1 MFHYKTLGD
10 VRSEAEKQ
18 QIILPLSENTSLLK
32 NPFEIKGKT
41 VPNRIAIQPMEGCD
55 GTAEGCPGELTLRR
69 YDKFAESGAGLI
81 WEEATAVWKPPP
93 SGRKAAPIR
102 DSSGSTKRAW
112 TP

>member
-10 VRSEAEKQ
+10 IRSEAEKQ

-32 NPFEIKGKT
+32 NPLEIKGKT

-81 WEEATAVWKPPP
+81 WEEATAVWEE
-93 SGRKAAPIR
+93 GRANPRQLWINEKSLDAL
-102 DSSGSTKRAW
+102 
-112 TP
+112 